1 MGMDNHRMD
10 RLCWGHARI
19 ACMNSMFWVRS
30 ELLEAAGL
38 VYKEHFD
45 VIHVGVHPCN
55 REEMGLVIADVI
67 ELEVSFCKEGW
78 ADDLANMLAV
88 EIGKLELGKS
98 WCTANKKLWEA
109 SQGLLAATNSD
120 ELKIVTLRG
129 GHSTASIR
137 NIKLSAKCPDPSVT
151 LNGHIKTEAVLEEN
165 PTLRGPCKSIEY
177 FIE

>member
-1 MGMDNHRMD
+1 MYDFHG
-10 RLCWGHARI
+10 LGT
-19 ACMNSMFWVRS
+19 SS

-45 VIHVGVHPCN
+45 VIYVGVHPCN
-55 REEMGLVIADVI
+55 REDMGLVIADVI
-67 ELEVSFCKEGW
+67 DLEVSFCKEGW
-78 ADDLANMLAV
+78 ADDLSNMLAV
-88 EIGKLELGKS
+88 EVGKHSLGKA
-98 WCTANKKLWEA
+98 WCAANKQLWEA
-109 SQGLLAATNSD
+109 SQGLLASTNAD

-137 NIKLSAKCPDPSVT
+137 NIKLGARCTEPSVT
-151 LNGHIKTEAVLEEN
+151 HAGYIKTEAILEEN